1 MSKFLVSTASF
12 VLAGLSVLSAIAAA
26 PLPPIQQ
33 VEIGKNA
40 EFRVNGQPFLPLML
54 WLQSEA
60 RIPDGLAIGAN
71 TFTGNGGK
79 LGNREYLKALA
90 DNGLYGIVDF
100 DPEAGGQSHLL
111 GWIHG
116 DEPDLAKQVSDAEV
130 LPGAGLRLNSSTPL
144 FRIVDG
150 VAHSWTVLD
159 PLQDAEV
166 TVKLAKPVTVKSL
179 GVWLTVS
186 AGLAVAKDVS
196 FTAEGQGIL
205 NATLKNEKGEQ
216 HFDLEK
222 PATFSSLTFRVRS
235 TYPGE
240 QVWGS
245 LGELAG
251 YDEAGDNVLLS
262 PPRWVPRSAPEE
274 VSAEYRKIKQADP
287 TRPVLVTFTAHFM
300 KEFTD
305 KYDQATQ
312 EKLYPEFMNSC
323 DVAGYDIYP
332 IFGWN
337 KPEWLYRVAD
347 GVSELRA
354 LAGPKRPV
362 YAWIETNKGSQWVA
376 PDRQLDVTPKDT
388 RAEVWMA
395 LIRGAT
401 AIGYFTHRWKP
412 DYKQFAPE
420 GEMVAALKRL
430 NDQLTR
436 LAPALLAAPAATRIE
451 MKLSDDLPC
460 HFKATSHEG
469 ALWIFAQ
476 NMDMQK
482 RTGTATFRVDGLKA
496 GAKIEEVDEG
506 RSLTAGD
513 AVFTDQF
520 EGLAEHV
527 YRLAE

>member
-1 MSKFLVSTASF
+1 MSKLPVSTAAL
-12 VLAGLSVLSAIAAA
+12 VLAGLSVLPAVAAA

-71 TFTGNGGK
+71 TFTGNGGN
-79 LGNREYLKALA
+79 LGNKEYLKALA
-90 DNGLYGIVDF
+90 DSGLYGIVGF
-100 DPEAGGQSHLL
+100 DPQVVGHDHLL

-116 DEPDLAKQVSDAEV
+116 DEPDLSRQVSDAQV
-130 LPGAGLRLNSSTPL
+130 LPGAGLRVNSSTPL

-150 VAHSWTVLD
+150 VPHSWTVLD

-196 FTAEGQGIL
+196 FTAEGQEIL

-216 HFDLEK
+216 RFDLDK

-235 TYPGE
+235 THPGG

-245 LGELAG
+245 LSELSG
-251 YDEAGDNVLLS
+251 YDEAGNNVLLS
-262 PPRWVPRSAPEE
+262 PPRWVPRSTPEE
-274 VSAEYRKIKQADP
+274 VSAEYRRIKQADP

-305 KYDQATQ
+305 KYDQAT
-312 EKLYPEFMNSC
+312 KDRLYPEFMNSC

-362 YAWIETNKGSQWVA
+362 YAWIETNKGSRWVSA
-376 PDRQLDVTPKDT
+376 DKQLDVTPRDT

-401 AIGYFTHRWKP
+401 AIGYFTHRWVP

-436 LAPALLAAPAATRIE
+436 LATALLADPASTRVE
-451 MKLSDDLPC
+451 MALTDNLPC
-460 HFKATSHEG
+460 HFKATSHDG

-476 NMDMQK
+476 NTDMQK
-482 RTGTATFRVDGLKA
+482 RTGTATFRVEGLQA
-496 GAKIEEVDEG
+496 GAKVEVVDEG
-506 RSLTAGD
+506 RSLTTGD
-513 AVFTDQF
+513 GAFADQF

-527 YRLAE
+527 YRLAR